1 MTLQRTLFGVLLT
14 LMMQPLW
21 AQEDIDRTFMRRY
34 NYGGMQGG
42 LALTTTDDGGFIA
55 TGQHEGNGSAGGC
68 DIYVYKVDAC
78 GNRIWFRLFGTG
90 SSEGGKSI
98 EPTPDGGFII
108 GGHGS
113 PFLQSVGLDI
123 RCDSHLGWRLRS
135 NWQTIGRSGF
145 VEGGRDGISGMGQ
158 SLPWIS

>member
-1 MTLQRTLFGVLLT
+1 MMRIGLVLGLVVLCMTGVS
-14 LMMQPLW
+14 QG
-21 AQEDIDRTFMRRY
+21 DIDRTFMRRY

-42 LALTTTDDGGFIA
+42 LALATTEDGGFVA

-90 SSEGGKSI
+90 NSEGGKSI

-113 PFLQSVGLDI
+113 GGLLLKLNEEGEADWYYYYSGI
-123 RCDSHLGWRLRS
+123 DWIFDAVPTQDGGYVALGL
-135 NWQTIGRSGF
+135 
-145 VEGGRDGISGMGQ
+145 
-158 SLPWIS
+158 SLIHI